1 MTNYQCTTCA
11 RIYGERP
18 KEDVCTAVGFGNVER
33 CGGLLVEAPD
43 VYPRTQLQE
52 LGAQMFRESIERSV
66 PADKSERANYWTQ
79 PITSEDIAGIKEHVA
94 EELAKI
100 PDGRLF
106 DAQGN
111 LNNVTHEQVS
121 RQLRATHETH
131 GPNHHIQQAHAEVLK
146 DLLDYNALD
155 KARTKY
161 INDLRA
167 QLESRLYSVTSKEF
181 DFPRWKDEYDM
192 PEHYND
198 MIKPAI
204 DLHADQP
211 FTRPVPGHPKYRWMN
226 SGEEADNAVCF
237 ARSHRD
243 SNEWHLDDPEPE
255 HVGPLDK
262 AEPSSSGFD
271 RGFDRNCFCFAVPIR
286 EGCLVDPKLEV
297 EHPTPAKI
305 VTTLPPGTPA
315 EGHITAQVDRVT
327 VDENGTVHVAMK
339 PYEALTSEAAQR
351 MQDRWAEHYPE
362 TAAWHTP
369 TKKEW
374 SAPTMT
380 KIKSIADRWVAQL
393 NWIKQFYEV
402 IDILTELQCP
412 PPIDCD
418 PRKPAPATFGPYPTS
433 AVGGAHLSWSHKG
446 KQIAFVTQSS
456 HPTKR
461 SYGFRVGDR
470 KWHSV
475 TDPRQLRDACE
486 EFVSDLNRYLA
497 EIS

>member
-1 MTNYQCTTCA
+1 MTCYQCTTCA

-18 KEDVCTAVGFGNVER
+18 KKGVCTAVGFGNVER

-79 PITSEDIAGIKEHVA
+79 PITSEDIADIKEYVA

-121 RQLRATHETH
+121 RQLRQLRVTHETH
-131 GPNHHIQQAHAEVLK
+131 RPNHHIQQAHAEVLK

-167 QLESRLYSVTSKEF
+167 QHDLDFITSREF
-181 DFPRWKDEYDM
+181 DAPRWKDEADM

-198 MIKPAI
+198 MIKSAI

-211 FTRPVPGHPKYRWMN
+211 F
-226 SGEEADNAVCF
+226 
-237 ARSHRD
+237 
-243 SNEWHLDDPEPE
+243 EP
-255 HVGPLDK
+255 
-262 AEPSSSGFD
+262 
-271 RGFDRNCFCFAVPIR
+271 
-286 EGCLVDPKLEV
+286 
-297 EHPTPAKI
+297 
-305 VTTLPPGTPA
+305 
-315 EGHITAQVDRVT
+315 
-327 VDENGTVHVAMK
+327 
-339 PYEALTSEAAQR
+339 PYEPLTTEAAQR

-362 TAAWHTP
+362 TAAWHKDATTP

-412 PPIDCD
+412 PPIDRD
-418 PRKPAPATFGPYPTS
+418 PRKPDLTTFGPYPTS